1 MSRKELLQ
9 YAFERGSDPSA
20 SNFKKVC
27 DEWMISRFP
36 EVDDDKRLKA
46 LKTFIQAS
54 RKKWKEADSCR
65 ATFLEEETSQDWLS
79 SEFKRKDFYDI
90 PPPYSKVKKEKAAAA
105 DDSQP
110 CPTCGHHDTTLERS
124 SRRQPKRQKR
134 QFIFDEEPQFPEF
147 QGNPEDNVAEMLK
160 THASDD
166 AAFVFEE
173 LMQNPMEVGREVA
186 AYLRRK
192 QANGGKMDNLAPSL
206 TVQQPSNVY
215 IAPLAVTNRSVDFQ
229 NHSSI

>member
-1 MSRKELLQ
+1 
-9 YAFERGSDPSA
+9 
-20 SNFKKVC
+20 
-27 DEWMISRFP
+27 MISRFP

-46 LKTFIQAS
+46 LKTFIQAT

-65 ATFLEEETSQDWLS
+65 ATFLEEETSHDWFS

-90 PPPYSKVKKEKAAAA
+90 PPAWSKVKKEKAAAA
-105 DDSQP
+105 AAAAAATDASQP
-110 CPTCGHHDTTLERS
+110 CPTCGHHETTLERS

-134 QFIFDEEPQFPEF
+134 QFVFDEEPQFPEF
-147 QGNPEDNVAEMLK
+147 QGTPEDNVAEMLK

-192 QANGGKMDNLAPSL
+192 QARQANGGKMDNLTPSL

-215 IAPLAVTNRSVDFQ
+215 ITPLAVTNRSVDFQ
-229 NHSSI
+229 NHSLI